1 MKQLDTRN
9 QKLQK
14 REHDMKEINFVI
26 AKGMPHAETTSADE
40 EIETIAK
47 LVQENHQCADDVE
60 VITVKPV
67 LSGHPWVEWLT
78 DHLIQVRI
86 PTYGIEDQVKEP

>member
-1 MKQLDTRN
+1 
-9 QKLQK
+9 
-14 REHDMKEINFVI
+14 MKEINFVV

-47 LVQENHQCADDVE
+47 LVLDNHQSADDVE
-60 VITVKPV
+60 VIAVKTCIKRSPF
-67 LSGHPWVEWLT
+67 GEWLT

-86 PTYGIEDQVKEP
+86 PTYGNEDQVKEQKIYPPPFWP

>member
-1 MKQLDTRN
+1 
-9 QKLQK
+9 
-14 REHDMKEINFVI
+14 MKEINFVI

-67 LSGHPWVEWLT
+67 LSGYLWGMAYWPLNT
-78 DHLIQVRI
+78 GSN
-86 PTYGIEDQVKEP
+86 TYIRK

>member
-1 MKQLDTRN
+1 
-9 QKLQK
+9 
-14 REHDMKEINFVI
+14 MKEINFVI

-47 LVQENHQCADDVE
+47 LVLDNHQSADDVE

-67 LSGHPWVEWLT
+67 F
-78 DHLIQVRI
+78 
-86 PTYGIEDQVKEP
+86 